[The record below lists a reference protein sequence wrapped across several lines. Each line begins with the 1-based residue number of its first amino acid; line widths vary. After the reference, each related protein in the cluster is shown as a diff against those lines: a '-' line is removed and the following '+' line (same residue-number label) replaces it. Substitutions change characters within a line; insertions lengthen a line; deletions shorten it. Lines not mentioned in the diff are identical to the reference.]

1 MNIVHNTINIV
12 NSSNS
17 PNVLKEGNS
26 VFIRILNTTDNPN
39 KYIASFA
46 GNLFEVTSKEKLL
59 PGTSFKA
66 TIKMQG
72 KTLQLIPSKNVDI
85 KEVENKLSK
94 LDAKSFTENNQQISN
109 LLKNLNLPQDKISL
123 NLVQYFQ
130 QHQLKLDIL
139 QIKKSRNKAKNILSK
154 NSHNSKQTEISEND
168 LSSLSQL
175 DLDITAKG
183 FSFSEEQLEKLSKAL
198 NLFEN
203 TEENNTNSNNEEEN
217 FNSTSEEKNQNS
229 NTKEFLSIINQV
241 KNKNSSLHWILLPFE
256 IQFGDTLYIG
266 NIRHLISI
274 EDKKLQKTYIF
285 CSNNKTKY
293 YFMIYYSYKD
303 DKSFKQIKYFCQPNN
318 NSKDILLLKEIFA
331 DTQNIIDIDFS
342 SEAKMQGLFTE
353 DLPITIVEFD
363 A

>member
-1 MNIVHNTINIV
+1 MNAIHNTINIV

-17 PNVLKEGNS
+17 PNVLKDGNS
-26 VFIRILNTTDNPN
+26 VFVRILNQTDNPN

-46 GNLFEVTSKEKLL
+46 GNLFEITSKEKLL

-66 TIKMQG
+66 TIKLQG
-72 KTLQLIPSKNVDI
+72 KTLYLIPAKLDDTKNI
-85 KEVENKLSK
+85 ENQISK

-109 LLKNLNLPQDKISL
+109 FLKNLNLPQDKVSL

-130 QHQLKLDIL
+130 QHQLKLDIP

-168 LSSLSQL
+168 LSNLSQL
-175 DLDITAKG
+175 DADITQKG
-183 FSFSEEQLEKLSKAL
+183 FSLSDEQLEKLSKAL

-203 TEENNTNSNNEEEN
+203 PEENTK
-217 FNSTSEEKNQNS
+217 STDEEKNNA
-229 NTKEFLSIINQV
+229 KEFLSLINQV
-241 KNKNSSLHWILLPFE
+241 KNKNSNFHWILLPFE
-256 IQFGDTLYIG
+256 IKIGDILYFG
-266 NIRHLISI
+266 NIRHLINL
-274 EDKKLQKTYIF
+274 EDKKLQKTHIF
-285 CSNNKTKY
+285 CSNDKTKY

-303 DKSFKQIKYFCQPNN
+303 EKSFKQIKYFSEPNN
-318 NSKDILLLKEIFA
+318 NSKDILLLKEFFSNSQ
-331 DTQNIIDIDFS
+331 DIIDIDFS

-353 DLPITIVEFD
+353 DLPITIVEFN